1 LIEKAKS
8 FFSPSSSG
16 SSGKCTNLEGCL
28 LYQSSFLALEPN
40 LSTITKVP
48 SNTSILILNRE
59 NDTQTP
65 VHGAFL
71 LQQKQTE
78 INHADHILI
87 TYPNLGHEFYPSS
100 QWQTSHGPI
109 QEYVLADLY
118 SWLESHSGF
127 THLIT
132 HSSSPSL
139 SSSSRDQG

>member
-1 LIEKAKS
+1 M
-8 FFSPSSSG
+8 
-16 SSGKCTNLEGCL
+16 NLEGCP

-48 SNTSILILNRE
+48 SNTSILILNGE

-71 LQQKQTE
+71 LQQKLTE

-87 TYPNLGHEFYPSS
+87 TYPDLGHEFYSSS
-100 QWQTSHGPI
+100 QWQTSQGPI

-127 THLIT
+127 TNPIT
-132 HSSSPSL
+132 HSSSSSSL
-139 SSSSRDQG
+139 SSSSRSQG